1 MSEGV
6 AEGRDRGAAVSTES
20 CGLERCDSG
29 GKEDSLI
36 TRVVSKSGVS
46 E

>member
-1 MSEGV
+1 M

-36 TRVVSKSGVS
+36 TRVVRLARVAGVS